1 MNRNAKLSRDGSFR
15 LLGLLILLIILCVLS
30 PAFARFYTDYLW
42 FESLDLAQVFGKRI
56 TASLALVG
64 AATLISV
71 AFLLLNW
78 SLVAHW
84 IVPTERIRHTIPLSS
99 SARRPIPGRP
109 TQQTEID
116 VSARPV
122 RIVFAVGAALTGAM
136 VGASFS
142 GEWQTL
148 LLALDAVPF
157 NFPDPIFGYDIGLY
171 VFRLPWYSVLL
182 NRGQTLLALALG
194 GVLARYALFGRIRTR
209 GVTAHLSLLGSAWLA
224 LMGCQ
229 RLLSRLALLQAQNGA
244 IFGGGYTDIHAR
256 LPLYTVEAILFFAA
270 AAILVINLFARQW
283 KLLIGIGLFWIGLTL
298 VGPLYPA
305 VVQKFTV
312 DPNEFALERTYIEH
326 NIRYTREA
334 YQLDGIVERNYA
346 ADGILDQSELA
357 ADADVLS
364 NVRLWDYRPLL
375 RTYSQLQE
383 IRLYYSFH
391 GVDVDRYRLGD
402 QLTQV
407 MLAVRELDVDEL
419 AEQAQT
425 WINRHLVFTHGYG
438 LALNS
443 VNEVTPEGL
452 PKLLVRDI
460 PPVSDD
466 PAFDIT
472 RPEIYFGERT
482 REYALVQ
489 AAEEEFDYPQGDANV
504 YTRYQGTAGVRLDN
518 ALRRTLLATRF
529 GSTQLLLSSALSSD
543 SRILFHREIRDR
555 AQTIA
560 PMLWYDEDPYPVI
573 ADGRIVWLLDAYT
586 WTDQFPYSQPMGRDP
601 IGRLNYIRNSI
612 KVTVDA
618 YSGEIHFYI
627 TDPEDPIAATYARIF
642 PTLFEDGTHMP
653 EVLRSHWR
661 YPETLFLFQ
670 SELYATY
677 HMRDPQ
683 VFYNREDLW
692 DTPQELVETEQR
704 VMEPYYVTMR
714 LPGSDELEF
723 LLVRPY
729 VPRQKQN
736 MVAWLY
742 ARCDGDVY
750 GELGIFKL
758 AKDRL
763 IYGPLQIEGRV
774 DQDPVISQQLSLW
787 DQRGSRVLR
796 GNLLVLPIQDTFLY
810 IEPLYLEAESGQL
823 PELKRVLVAY
833 ADRVAMASTLD
844 EALLQIFAEEGP
856 GVADAVEPVDSGI
869 SALTDS
875 DSLEELAD
883 RAWLHYQAA
892 QACLEVADWSCY
904 GREQALLESALLL
917 MVSEQ

>member
-1 MNRNAKLSRDGSFR
+1 MDRNTKLSRDGSFR
-15 LLGLLILLIILCVLS
+15 LLGILILLFIFCVLS
-30 PAFARFYTDYLW
+30 PTFARLYTDYVW
-42 FESLDLAQVFGKRI
+42 FESLGLAQVFERRI
-56 TASLALVG
+56 TASVALVG
-64 AATLISV
+64 AAVLISV

-84 IVPTERIRHTIPLSS
+84 IVPAERLRRTIPR
-99 SARRPIPGRP
+99 SAPLRSPIPGRP
-109 TQQTEID
+109 AQQTEID

-122 RIVFAVGAALTGAM
+122 RVVFAVGAVLIGVM
-136 VGASFS
+136 VGASLS
-142 GEWQTL
+142 GKWQTL

-157 NFPDPIFGYDIGLY
+157 NFTDPIFGRDISLY
-171 VFRLPWYSVLL
+171 VFLLPWYRVLL
-182 NRGQTLLALALG
+182 NRGQVLLALALG
-194 GVLARYALFGRIRTR
+194 GVLARYALFGKIRTR
-209 GVTAHLSLLGSAWLA
+209 GVTAHLSLLGSAWLV

-229 RLLSRLALLQAQNGA
+229 RLLSRLALLQAQDGA

-283 KLLIGIGLFWIGLTL
+283 KLLMGIGLFWVCLTL
-298 VGPLYPA
+298 VGPLYPSI
-305 VVQKFTV
+305 VQQFTV
-312 DPNEFALERTYIEH
+312 EPNEFTLERPYIEH

-334 YQLDGIVERNYA
+334 YQLDGISEQNYA
-346 ADGILDQSELA
+346 ADGILNQSELA
-357 ADADVLS
+357 ADADVLR

-391 GVDVDRYRLGD
+391 SVDVDRYRLGD
-402 QLTQV
+402 RLTQV

-452 PKLLVRDI
+452 PRLLVRDI

-466 PAFDIT
+466 STLDIT

-482 REYALVQ
+482 HEYALVQ
-489 AAEEEFDYPQGDANV
+489 AVEEEFDYPQGDANV
-504 YTRYQGTAGVRLDN
+504 YARYQGPAGVRLGN
-518 ALRRTLLATRF
+518 ALGRTLLATRF
-529 GSTQLLLSSALSSD
+529 SSTRLLLSSALSSD
-543 SRILFHREIRDR
+543 SRILFHREIRER
-555 AQTIA
+555 AETIA
-560 PMLWYDEDPYPVI
+560 PMLWYEDDPYPVI
-573 ADGRIVWLLDAYT
+573 ADGRIIWLLDAYT
-586 WTDQFPYSQPMGRDP
+586 WTDQFPYSQPMGDDP
-601 IGRLNYIRNSI
+601 MGRLNYIRNSI

-627 TDPEDPIAATYARIF
+627 TDPHDPIAATYARIF
-642 PTLFEDGTHMP
+642 PTLFEDGSQMP

-661 YPETLFLFQ
+661 YPETLFLYQ
-670 SELYATY
+670 SGLYATY

-692 DTPQELVETEQR
+692 DPPQELVETEQQ

-714 LPGSDELEF
+714 LPGSDEPEF
-723 LLVRPY
+723 LLIRPY

-742 ARCDGDVY
+742 ARCDGDAY

-763 IYGPLQIEGRV
+763 VFGPLQIEGRV

-796 GNLLVLPIQDTFLY
+796 GNLLVLPIQDAFLY

-833 ADRVAMASTLD
+833 ADRVAMAPTLD
-844 EALLQIFAEEGP
+844 EALLQIFAQSGAGEAGSTES
-856 GVADAVEPVDSGI
+856 ADLGI
-869 SALTDS
+869 SAPAES
-875 DSLEELAD
+875 ESLEELAG
-883 RAWLHYQAA
+883 RAWRHYQAA

-904 GREQALLESALLL
+904 GREQALLGSALEL
-917 MVSEQ
+917 MVGEQ